1 MTPEEERVIASAEKA
16 VKERLMRGVPAYLPG
31 SSYVAGFSEEPSV
44 VVSVQKLGNGYMLD
58 LRTNPKRPPLPRPVH
73 VPSPFVGQDPDE
85 LIDQILD
92 GMSAII
98 RTINDKGAGED
109 WKDEENRKQVRDAF
123 RIMFPS
129 IASQI
134 DRAVSDEPETTYEE
148 PRHEQLVFE
157 TKEKLFEYLTKNL

>member
-1 MTPEEERVIASAEKA
+1 MKPQY
-16 VKERLMRGVPAYLPG
+16 VPGGIGAYLSPQ
-31 SSYVAGFSEEPSV
+31 SEEPSV
-44 VVSVQKLGNGYMLD
+44 VVSVQKLGNGYMLE
-58 LRTNPKRPPLPRPVH
+58 LRTNPPRPKPRIVKYT
-73 VPSPFVGQDPDE
+73 PSPFVGQDPDE

-134 DRAVSDEPETTYEE
+134 DRSVSDEPETTYEE